1 MGFGDIYYIIDVLAD
16 IKKIDNRNTVAELKA
31 ILERNKNHLSDLV
44 SGIILYFSM
53 SEMNCFISL
62 YYLPFHEEEDIR
74 YVFYQNIHR

>member
-74 YVFYQNIHR
+74 YVFYQNI